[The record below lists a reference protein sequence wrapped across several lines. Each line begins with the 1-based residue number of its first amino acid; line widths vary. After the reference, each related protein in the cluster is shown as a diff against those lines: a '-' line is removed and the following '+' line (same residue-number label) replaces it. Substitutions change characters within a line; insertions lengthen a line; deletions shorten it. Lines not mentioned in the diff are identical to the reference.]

1 MSVRQSHSLRNF
13 LNDVR
18 EKSIVEKMKLLP
30 IQKAIMCFSEPRIY
44 SPSLAG
50 VFMIEGKIDKKKLE
64 TVIDD
69 IVHTNDAFSYRFVY
83 DKNDDE
89 IYQYKVEGTS
99 YTLDE
104 RTASGDTEEDKLQD
118 IRDQI
123 AEVRRINVE
132 GNFKGEVPWNIIVF
146 DMGED
151 KYILYVRL
159 FHLIT
164 DGMSIGILINKI
176 ISGYNGAP
184 AAVSA
189 NMSDYLKDSFEY
201 LGSSE
206 YEELLKK
213 NDDLIKSHMEYK
225 PFLKTPCSD
234 DRNFAKYSDFITL
247 KKDKLAETCRKNRLS
262 YFHVALLMAHTMF
275 SVVFDRDETR
285 LTIPIGPRKKKYMT
299 TIGPLIDSYFSRIK
313 LDVNKTMLENTIEC
327 RNFNIRETKIAPI
340 MAHVVTERDMPMEC
354 IVTYQSYITNFGE
367 QMPFGEAKARAIADN
382 GMMDYY
388 YSNCLCLSGV
398 ETDDAVILS
407 LRNDGVLMNNEQV
420 AMGVKVF
427 ETVYNCLTEKDMT
440 FGELKKQFNK

>member
-1 MSVRQSHSLRNF
+1 M
-13 LNDVR
+13 
-18 EKSIVEKMKLLP
+18 EKLKLLP

-50 VFMIEGKIDKKKLE
+50 VFMIEGKLDKKKLE

-69 IVHTNDAFSYRFVY
+69 IVHTNDAFSYRFTY
-83 DKNDDE
+83 DENDDE

-123 AEVRRINVE
+123 AEVRRIDIE
-132 GNFKGEVPWNIIVF
+132 GSFKGEVPWNIIVF

-184 AAVSA
+184 AAESA
-189 NMSDYLKDSFEY
+189 NMSDYLKDSFDY

-206 YEELLKK
+206 YEELLEK

-225 PFLKTPCSD
+225 PFLNAPRSG
-234 DRNFAKYSDFITL
+234 DRNFAKYGDFITL
-247 KKDKLAETCRKNRLS
+247 KKDKLAEICRKNRLS

-275 SVVFDRDETR
+275 SIVFDRNETR
-285 LTIPIGPRKKKYMT
+285 LTIPMGPRKKKYMA
-299 TIGPLIDSYFSRIK
+299 TIGPLIDCYFSRIK
-313 LDVNKTMLENTIEC
+313 LDDDKTMLENTIEC
-327 RNFNIRETKIAPI
+327 RNFNLRETKMAPI
-340 MAHVVTERDMPMEC
+340 MSHVITEHDMPMEC
-354 IVTYQSYITNFGE
+354 IVTYQSYISNFGE
-367 QMPFGEAKARAIADN
+367 QMPFGEAKARAFADN

-388 YSNCLCLSGV
+388 YSNCLSLSGV
-398 ETDDAVILS
+398 ETNDEIILT
-407 LRNDGVLMNNEQV
+407 LRNDGVLMNSEQV
-420 AMGVKVF
+420 AEGVKVF
-427 ETVYNCLTEKDMT
+427 EAVYKCLTEQDMT
-440 FGELKKQFNK
+440 FAELKKQFIK